1 MNVHQKHR
9 GTVAIETH
17 GCKLNLA
24 DSELLAAQ
32 FARRGYTV
40 VEAGRP
46 ADVYVLNTCTV
57 TRTADAKARQA
68 LRAAR
73 RRSPDALVVATGC
86 YAQRAA
92 QELREL
98 PGVALVAGNSRKAEL
113 VDEVLRLRGQAAS
126 PSTAAVEP
134 PWPRLPRRTRAFV
147 KIQEGCDQ
155 VCAYCIVP
163 RVRGRERSIPTA
175 DVVREVRQRVA
186 EGYQEVVLT
195 GTQLGSYGFD
205 LPNATL
211 ASLLDQVLRTTEVP
225 RLRVSS
231 LQPQEITP
239 DLLRLWQDDR
249 RLCPHFHMPLQSGS
263 DRVLTRMRRRY
274 GAADYVAAVERVRD
288 ALPRAAITA
297 DVIVGFPGETEDE
310 FAQTMALCRQVGFA
324 DLHVFPYSVRP
335 GTSAAYFPD
344 RVESQTI
351 AARTRAM
358 LDVAK
363 ELAAAHRKRCVGQVY
378 SVLWEEETADA
389 DGPPRWSGL
398 TETYLRVHTRSW
410 ARLLGRPTPAE
421 VVAVDGDRVWADV
434 LDAQSG
440 LEA

>member
-1 MNVHQKHR
+1 MDSEHR

-24 DSELLAAQ
+24 DSELLAAE
-32 FARRGYTV
+32 FARLGYTV
-40 VEAGRP
+40 VDAGRP

-57 TRTADAKARQA
+57 TRTADSKARQA
-68 LRAAR
+68 LRAAQR
-73 RRSPDALVVATGC
+73 RAPDAMVVATGC

-92 QELREL
+92 QELRDVS
-98 PGVALVAGNSRKAEL
+98 GVALVAGNDRKAEI
-113 VDEVLRLRGQAAS
+113 VREVLRLRGQ
-126 PSTAAVEP
+126 TATPCTVGVEP

-163 RVRGRERSIPTA
+163 RVRGRERSIPPSEL
-175 DVVREVRQRVA
+175 VCEVRRRVD

-205 LPNATL
+205 LANADL
-211 ASLLDQVLRTTEVP
+211 PSLLEGILHAVDVP

-239 DLLRLWQDDR
+239 DLLRLWRDDP

-263 DRVLTRMRRRY
+263 DRVLSRMRRRY
-274 GAADYVAAVERVRD
+274 DAAEYRAAVDRVRD
-288 ALPRAAITA
+288 ALPHAAITA
-297 DVIVGFPGETEDE
+297 DVIVGFPGETEND
-310 FAQTMALCRQVGFA
+310 FQQTMALCRTVEFA

-335 GTSAAYFPD
+335 GTSAAYFAD
-344 RVESQTI
+344 KVDSSAV

-358 LDVAK
+358 LDLAS
-363 ELAAAHRKRCVGQVY
+363 ELAAAHRRRCLGQVY
-378 SVLWEEETADA
+378 SVLWEEESVDA
-389 DGPPRWSGL
+389 GGPPRWSGL

-410 ARLLGRPTPAE
+410 ARLLGRPTRAR
-421 VVAVDGDRVWADV
+421 VAAVDGDRVWVDIV
-434 LDAQSG
+434 D
-440 LEA
+440 

>member
-1 MNVHQKHR
+1 MEQDHL

-24 DSELLAAQ
+24 DSELLAVE
-32 FARRGYTV
+32 FSRLGYTV
-40 VEAGRP
+40 VEAGQP

-57 TRTADAKARQA
+57 TRTADGKTRQA
-68 LRAAR
+68 LRAAH

-92 QELREL
+92 QELREVS
-98 PGVALVAGNSRKAEL
+98 GVSLVAGNSRKAKL
-113 VDEVLRLRGQAAS
+113 VQEVLRLRGQTAS
-126 PSTAAVEP
+126 PCTVGVES

-147 KIQEGCDQ
+147 KIQEGCNQ

-163 RVRGRERSIPTA
+163 RVRGRERSIPPA
-175 DVVREVRQRVA
+175 EIVREVRERVA

-211 ASLLDQVLRTTEVP
+211 PSLLSEVLQATEVP

-231 LQPQEITP
+231 LQPQEITR
-239 DLLRLWQDDR
+239 DLLRLWREDP

-263 DRVLTRMRRRY
+263 DRVLARMRRRY
-274 GAADYVAAVERVRD
+274 GAAEYLAAVERVRA
-288 ALPRAAITA
+288 ALSHASITA
-297 DVIVGFPGETEDE
+297 DVIVGFPGETEED
-310 FAQTMALCRQVGFA
+310 FQATLALCRRVSFS

-344 RVESQTI
+344 RVESQAI
-351 AARTRAM
+351 AARTRAI
-358 LDVAK
+358 LSLAK
-363 ELAAAHRKRCVGQVY
+363 ELAAAHRQRCVGQVY
-378 SVLWEEETADA
+378 SVLWEEEAA
-389 DGPPRWSGL
+389 EAEGPPRWSGL

-410 ARLLGRPTPAE
+410 TRLLGRPTPAE
-421 VVAVDGDRVWADV
+421 VVAVNGGRTWVDV
-434 LDAQSG
+434 LDAATSLAG
-440 LEA
+440 